1 MDWNGCRQQQ
11 QQKRMSSASSRI
23 LTMLSVVL
31 LVLATGLA
39 ATATSSE
46 EDDGSSTPPFT
57 DQWAVH
63 ISGGD
68 QVADAIAARH
78 GFTNLG
84 KIFGDYYHFQHR
96 KVAKRS
102 IEPGTVHSELLN
114 NDPEVRWVKQQVVK
128 KRVKRDFIQD
138 TSSGRSPRSR
148 NDRRPSRKAVAI
160 RSEVYNLNDPRWTQ
174 MWYLNRG
181 MGLDMNVREAWAEGV
196 TGKGTVVTIL
206 DDGLEKDHPDI
217 RRNYDPLASYDV
229 NNHDEDPMPRY
240 DLIDSNRHGTRC
252 AGEVA
257 AEGNNS
263 ICAVGV
269 AFDAGIGGVR
279 MLDGD
284 VTDAVE
290 ARSLSLNPHHID
302 IYSAS
307 WGPDDDGKTVDGPG
321 ELATRAFIEGVT
333 KGRGGKGSI
342 FVWASGN
349 GGRDHDNC
357 NCDGYTNSIWT
368 LSISSATENGY
379 VPWYSEAC
387 SSTLATTYS
396 SGSSGEKQIVTT
408 DLHHSCTASHTGTSA
423 SAPLAAGICALALE
437 ANRNLTWRDMQ
448 HIVVRTA
455 RPANLKADDW
465 QVNGVGRN
473 VSHSFGYGLM
483 DAAAMVRLARGWVT
497 VAPQQFCEVRAPD
510 TNRLIPAKSQIKIQL
525 TVRECAGVNF
535 MEHLQ
540 ARISLAAVS
549 RGDIQIHLSSP
560 SGTRS
565 TLLALRPHDSSR
577 NGFHSW
583 PFMSVHYWGE
593 SPFGVWT
600 LEIQNEGRYL
610 ATLAEW
616 NVAVYGTKDS
626 PDSRAAISIAPTA
639 APPTLL
645 PTVAV
650 QPPTPR
656 VLEKEVSTRLQPP
669 STSAATVSAAGDWLD
684 KSTIHQ
690 NNLEQN
696 NARASSLPNGG
707 HLPEPVTVLSSSS
720 GGARVGCRPGHWD
733 SASAVCLM
741 CEDGGFLLQGQCV
754 ATCPEST
761 HATNRTGLT
770 GILPSCVPCHYSC
783 LTCDGPSDSE
793 CVSCH
798 ADSQLKSVISPGFKG
813 RTEKYCH
820 PRELA
825 TLLASYERWSLGVEL
840 ALAFNLAIVVSLV
853 VFLLCTRKPGCGSS
867 CILNCC
873 TKGGANQSDKK
884 KKKKKQEYHHLVST
898 TSLNKSSN
906 LVVDVYTDE
915 PDDDEPESQRRP
927 IINDK

>member
-1 MDWNGCRQQQ
+1 MW
-11 QQKRMSSASSRI
+11 SSAVLSSGGDGD
-23 LTMLSVVL
+23 
-31 LVLATGLA
+31 AT
-39 ATATSSE
+39 
-46 EDDGSSTPPFT
+46 FT

-63 ISGGD
+63 IEGGD
-68 QVADAIAARH
+68 PVANQIAQRH
-78 GFTNLG
+78 GFVNLG

-102 IEPGTVHSELLN
+102 LEAGLEQNHQLDS
-114 NDPEVRWVKQQVVK
+114 DPDVRWVQQQVVK
-128 KRVKRDFIQD
+128 RRVKRDFIELD
-138 TSSGRSPRSR
+138 APRPPRSPR
-148 NDRRPSRKAVAI
+148 DRFERPSKRAGSSPKM
-160 RSEVYNLNDPRWTQ
+160 RSLNLYLNDPKWNQ

-181 MGLDMNVREAWAEGV
+181 MGLDMKVEEAWAEGV

-206 DDGLEKDHPDI
+206 DDGLEKDHPDL
-217 RRNYDPLASYDV
+217 RRNYDPRASYDV

-269 AFDAGIGGVR
+269 AYNAGIGGVR

-333 KGRGGKGSI
+333 KGRNGKGSI

-437 ANRNLTWRDMQ
+437 SNKNLTWRDMQ

-455 RPANLKADDW
+455 KPANLKADDW

-483 DAAAMVRLARGWVT
+483 DAAAMVRLARVWNTVT
-497 VAPQQFCEVRAPD
+497 PQQFCEIRAPD
-510 TNRLIPAKSQIKIQL
+510 SNKLIPAKSKLKIQL
-525 TVRECAGVNF
+525 SVRDCSGVNYI
-535 MEHLQ
+535 EHLQ

-593 SPFGVWT
+593 TPFGVWT
-600 LEIQNEGRYL
+600 LEIHNEGRYL
-610 ATLAEW
+610 ATLSEW
-616 NVAVYGTKDS
+616 NVVIYGTKDS
-626 PDSRAAISIAPTA
+626 PDGKSAETATDSAAIQQEQQQEQQQEEPQSTKKSSELALEVEPSNMKASAEEDGALNRHNSEENRRVSQPIA
-639 APPTLL
+639 
-645 PTVAV
+645 VV
-650 QPPTPR
+650 N
-656 VLEKEVSTRLQPP
+656 
-669 STSAATVSAAGDWLD
+669 SAAAA
-684 KSTIHQ
+684 
-690 NNLEQN
+690 
-696 NARASSLPNGG
+696 A
-707 HLPEPVTVLSSSS
+707 
-720 GGARVGCRPGHWD
+720 GCRPGHWD
-733 SASAVCLM
+733 STAAVCLS
-741 CEDGGFLLQGQCV
+741 
-754 ATCPEST
+754 TCSVPFIVLV
-761 HATNRTGLT
+761 LT
-770 GILPSCVPCHYSC
+770 
-783 LTCDGPSDSE
+783 
-793 CVSCH
+793 SCH
-798 ADSQLKSVISPGFKG
+798 VLMNLISS
-813 RTEKYCH
+813 
-820 PRELA
+820 PR
-825 TLLASYERWSLGVEL
+825 
-840 ALAFNLAIVVSLV
+840 
-853 VFLLCTRKPGCGSS
+853 
-867 CILNCC
+867 
-873 TKGGANQSDKK
+873 
-884 KKKKKQEYHHLVST
+884 
-898 TSLNKSSN
+898 
-906 LVVDVYTDE
+906 
-915 PDDDEPESQRRP
+915 
-927 IINDK
+927 

>member
-1 MDWNGCRQQQ
+1 MDWNARSAQR
-11 QQKRMSSASSRI
+11 RMSSANRI
-23 LTMLSVVL
+23 LTMLSVL
-31 LVLATGLA
+31 LLCVLASGLA
-39 ATATSSE
+39 AATTSSE
-46 EDDGSSTPPFT
+46 EEDSSSTSSPPFT

-102 IEPGTVHSELLN
+102 IEPGTIHSELLN
-114 NDPEVRWVKQQVVK
+114 SDPEVRWVKQQVVK
-128 KRVKRDFIQD
+128 KRVKRDFIED
-138 TSSGRSPRSR
+138 TSTGRSQRSR

-160 RSEVYNLNDPRWTQ
+160 RSEIYNLNDPRWTQ

-333 KGRGGKGSI
+333 KASFPLYGRGGKGSI

-483 DAAAMVRLARGWVT
+483 DAAAMVRLARGWAT

-510 TNRLIPAKSQIKIQL
+510 TNKLIPAKSQIKIQL

-626 PDSRAAISIAPTA
+626 PDSNNRASISLA
-639 APPTLL
+639 
-645 PTVAV
+645 PTVAPTMPTTV
-650 QPPTPR
+650 LPPTPPK
-656 VLEKEVSTRLQPP
+656 VVETTKFQQT
-669 STSAATVSAAGDWLD
+669 STSSATAAGDWLD

-696 NARASSLPNGG
+696 ARASFLPSGG
-707 HLPEPVTVLSSSS
+707 QLLEPVPVLSSSSSSS

-741 CEDGGFLLQGQCV
+741 CGDGSFLLQGQCV
-754 ATCPEST
+754 ETCPEST

-770 GILPSCVPCHYSC
+770 GILLSCDPCHYSC
-783 LTCDGPSDSE
+783 LTCNGPSDSE

-813 RTEKYCH
+813 KAEQYCH

-825 TLLASYERWSLGVEL
+825 TLLANYEHWSLGVEL

-853 VFLLCTRKPGCGSS
+853 VFLLCTRNPGCGSS

-873 TKGGANQSDKK
+873 TKGGAKQSEKK
-884 KKKKKQEYHHLVST
+884 KKKEYHHLVST
-898 TSLNKSSN
+898 SSLNKSSN
-906 LVVDVYTDE
+906 LVVDLYTDE

-927 IINDK
+927 IVDDQ

>member
-1 MDWNGCRQQQ
+1 
-11 QQKRMSSASSRI
+11 
-23 LTMLSVVL
+23 MLSVVL

-39 ATATSSE
+39 AAATSSE

-128 KRVKRDFIQD
+128 KR
-138 TSSGRSPRSR
+138 
-148 NDRRPSRKAVAI
+148 
-160 RSEVYNLNDPRWTQ
+160 VYNLNDPRWTQ

-321 ELATRAFIEGVT
+321 ELATRAFIEG
-333 KGRGGKGSI
+333 GRGGKGSI

-455 RPANLKADDW
+455 KPANLKADDW

-525 TVRECAGVNF
+525 TVRECAG
-535 MEHLQ
+535 

-610 ATLAEW
+610 
-616 NVAVYGTKDS
+616 GK
-626 PDSRAAISIAPTA
+626 
-639 APPTLL
+639 
-645 PTVAV
+645 
-650 QPPTPR
+650 
-656 VLEKEVSTRLQPP
+656 
-669 STSAATVSAAGDWLD
+669 
-684 KSTIHQ
+684 
-690 NNLEQN
+690 
-696 NARASSLPNGG
+696 
-707 HLPEPVTVLSSSS
+707 
-720 GGARVGCRPGHWD
+720 
-733 SASAVCLM
+733 
-741 CEDGGFLLQGQCV
+741 
-754 ATCPEST
+754 
-761 HATNRTGLT
+761 
-770 GILPSCVPCHYSC
+770 
-783 LTCDGPSDSE
+783 
-793 CVSCH
+793 
-798 ADSQLKSVISPGFKG
+798 
-813 RTEKYCH
+813 
-820 PRELA
+820 
-825 TLLASYERWSLGVEL
+825 
-840 ALAFNLAIVVSLV
+840 
-853 VFLLCTRKPGCGSS
+853 
-867 CILNCC
+867 
-873 TKGGANQSDKK
+873 
-884 KKKKKQEYHHLVST
+884 
-898 TSLNKSSN
+898 
-906 LVVDVYTDE
+906 
-915 PDDDEPESQRRP
+915 
-927 IINDK
+927 II

>member
-1 MDWNGCRQQQ
+1 MNWNGA
-11 QQKRMSSASSRI
+11 MLSASARM
-23 LTMLSVVL
+23 LTMLSVFL
-31 LVLATGLA
+31 LLLASGLA
-39 ATATSSE
+39 VSSSE
-46 EDDGSSTPPFT
+46 EDDYSSSSTAFT

-68 QVADAIAARH
+68 EVADAIAARH

-102 IEPGTVHSELLN
+102 TEPGTDHSDLLN

-128 KRVKRDFIQD
+128 KRVKRDFLEEP
-138 TSSGRSPRSR
+138 SGRTRRSR
-148 NDRRPSRKAVAI
+148 SDRRPSRRAGTI
-160 RSEVYNLNDPRWTQ
+160 RSISYNLNDPRWTQ

-181 MGLDMNVREAWAEGV
+181 MGLDMNVQEAWAEGV

-290 ARSLSLNPHHID
+290 ARSLSLNPNHID

-333 KGRGGKGSI
+333 KGRDGKGSI

-455 RPANLKADDW
+455 KPANLKADDW

-483 DAAAMVRLARGWVT
+483 DAAAMVRLARVWST

-510 TNRLIPAKSQIKIQL
+510 MNKLIPAKSQIKIQL

-626 PDSRAAISIAPTA
+626 PESKLRAAISLPSTVAPT
-639 APPTLL
+639 T
-645 PTVAV
+645 TV
-650 QPPTPR
+650 QPTPKTSEEAIR
-656 VLEKEVSTRLQPP
+656 QQQAP
-669 STSAATVSAAGDWLD
+669 STTGGEWLD
-684 KSTIHQ
+684 KTAIHQ

-696 NARASSLPNGG
+696 ARASFLPNDVQP
-707 HLPEPVTVLSSSS
+707 LEPVPVLSSS
-720 GGARVGCRPGHWD
+720 GGAGIRCRPGHWD
-733 SASAVCLM
+733 SAAAVCLM
-741 CEDGGFLLQGQCV
+741 CDDGDFLWRGQCV
-754 ATCPEST
+754 PSCPEST
-761 HATNRTGLT
+761 HAINQTGLG
-770 GILPSCVPCHYSC
+770 GIFLACVPCHYSC
-783 LTCDGPSDSE
+783 LTCNGPSDSE
-793 CVSCH
+793 CTTCH
-798 ADSQLKSVISPGFKG
+798 ADSQLKSVILPGYKG
-813 RTEKYCH
+813 KAEQYCH

-825 TLLASYERWSLGVEL
+825 NLLANYERWSLGVEL
-840 ALAFNLAIVVSLV
+840 ALGFNVAVVMALV
-853 VFLLCTRKPGCGSS
+853 VVMLCNKKPGGGSS
-867 CILNCC
+867 CVLNCC
-873 TKGGANQSDKK
+873 STGAEPKK
-884 KKKKKQEYHHLVST
+884 EYHHLVPT
-898 TSLNKSSN
+898 TTNKSN
-906 LVVDVYTDE
+906 TLAVEVYTDDHE
-915 PDDDEPESQRRP
+915 DDEPESNRRP
-927 IINDK
+927 ITEN

>member
-1 MDWNGCRQQQ
+1 MEPLR
-11 QQKRMSSASSRI
+11 
-23 LTMLSVVL
+23 VL
-31 LVLATGLA
+31 MALCLLIGLA
-39 ATATSSE
+39 VGASVKSSSDEDEDSMTSS
-46 EDDGSSTPPFT
+46 TTYT

-63 ISGGD
+63 IEGGNAI
-68 QVADAIAARH
+68 ADSIAARH

-84 KIFGDYYHFQHR
+84 PIFGDYYHFQHR

-102 IEPGTVHSELLN
+102 ALPGIHHDRLLN
-114 NDPEVRWVKQQVVK
+114 DDPEVRWVKQQVVK
-128 KRVKRDFIQD
+128 KRVKRDYLD
-138 TSSGRSPRSR
+138 MTEESSRPERSR
-148 NDRRPSRKAVAI
+148 ASDRGRPSRRAGFSSA
-160 RSEVYNLNDPRWTQ
+160 RSVTYNLNDPRWAQ

-181 MGLDMNVREAWAEGV
+181 MGLDMNVQEAWAEGV

-217 RRNYDPLASYDV
+217 RRNYDPQASYDV
-229 NNHDEDPMPRY
+229 NSHDDDPMPRY

-263 ICAVGV
+263 ICAIGV

-455 RPANLKADDW
+455 KPANLKADDW

-483 DAAAMVRLARGWVT
+483 DAAAMVRLARVWTT
-497 VAPQQFCEVRAPD
+497 VAPQQFCEIRAPD
-510 TNRLIPAKSQIKIQL
+510 TNKLIAAKSQIKIQL
-525 TVRECAGVNF
+525 TVRDCPGVNF

-540 ARISLAAVS
+540 ARITLAAVS
-549 RGDIQIHLSSP
+549 RGDIQIYLSSP

-593 SPFGVWT
+593 SPVGVWT

-616 NVAVYGTKDS
+616 NVVVYGTKEA
-626 PDSRAAISIAPTA
+626 PEAKNRAA
-639 APPTLL
+639 
-645 PTVAV
+645 
-650 QPPTPR
+650 
-656 VLEKEVSTRLQPP
+656 VSLPP
-669 STSAATVSAAGDWLD
+669 SQSIPAVTTPSLAIPAVMQPQPKMMVEQQPAEDRQWSDVGGGSDR
-684 KSTIHQ
+684 KSSQHQ
-690 NNLEQN
+690 NNVEQN
-696 NARASSLPNGG
+696 RGASPFPPPPPPSSPQQQQ
-707 HLPEPVTVLSSSS
+707 PPAAVDQPVVMSSSS
-720 GGARVGCRPGHWD
+720 SSSVRCRPGHWD
-733 SASAVCLM
+733 SAAAVCLST
-741 CEDGGFLLQGQCV
+741 CLLLV
-754 ATCPEST
+754 LSHLIPTSIVTTT
-761 HATNRTGLT
+761 HQRLPLIRTL
-770 GILPSCVPCHYSC
+770 
-783 LTCDGPSDSE
+783 
-793 CVSCH
+793 
-798 ADSQLKSVISPGFKG
+798 
-813 RTEKYCH
+813 R
-820 PRELA
+820 
-825 TLLASYERWSLGVEL
+825 
-840 ALAFNLAIVVSLV
+840 
-853 VFLLCTRKPGCGSS
+853 
-867 CILNCC
+867 
-873 TKGGANQSDKK
+873 
-884 KKKKKQEYHHLVST
+884 
-898 TSLNKSSN
+898 
-906 LVVDVYTDE
+906 
-915 PDDDEPESQRRP
+915 
-927 IINDK
+927 